1 MVTRTAVAWA
11 FASHVPWRDGVA
23 VLFSDVPPFTMH
35 RYPMETVG
43 VSMFGRDA
51 RIHNGVFR
59 MGETFGVMLLPFY
72 LGFENHVRLFDA
84 IPLTDHD
91 APQRV
96 ADCIEIAMLDNF
108 QHWTCAGLDVCR
120 ASRHVRVRARQ
131 IAPGF
136 FLRYRSSASHRPSFD
151 AVSKPH
157 SLFSCNQPLCL
168 SSRTCPGAGSSVF
181 AVLAV
186 TFGFTHEIELKQN
199 VPCEIVSPSEVKI
212 RGLKG
217 LVSSIYVKPQDKVV
231 PGTPLFQLQRD
242 LSLAIDGLQ
251 RQVFDQKMHDDQIR
265 AVDEQYAERRIQ
277 LNTQLQSA
285 RVTQTSRRAELTA
298 LDEQIGQNRQLVDGY
313 KQRMSRLNSVA
324 DYVTADKV
332 EQARADVHQGK
343 VTVAQSVARRQQLEG
358 DLASSQSAQ
367 ADLEAQ
373 LRELDARHARG
384 VQDIQVRFEQAR
396 QDSTVSSPKAGVV
409 TFSSLVAGRMLT
421 ASDVAVVIAT
431 NDSGPLR
438 VALSIPSRRRGF
450 VREGQIV
457 RLKFDAF
464 PYAKFGTYEAHIDS
478 ISPTTVLPSSP
489 PTEPADSGG
498 LFGSSGSPDTTEGA
512 KDSDGDYLAWATL
525 RGKTFDFEGQHFAIL
540 PGMCA
545 TASIVVERRT
555 IAEWVLAPL
564 FRMMRG

>member
-1 MVTRTAVAWA
+1 MQPTPLPQ
-11 FASHVPWRDGVA
+11 FKDVPWRW
-23 VLFSDVPPFTMH
+23 
-35 RYPMETVG
+35 
-43 VSMFGRDA
+43 
-51 RIHNGVFR
+51 
-59 MGETFGVMLLPFY
+59 
-72 LGFENHVRLFDA
+72 
-84 IPLTDHD
+84 
-91 APQRV
+91 
-96 ADCIEIAMLDNF
+96 IA
-108 QHWTCAGLDVCR
+108 
-120 ASRHVRVRARQ
+120 
-131 IAPGF
+131 
-136 FLRYRSSASHRPSFD
+136 Y
-151 AVSKPH
+151 
-157 SLFSCNQPLCL
+157 
-168 SSRTCPGAGSSVF
+168 GASVF

-186 TFGFTHEIELKQN
+186 TFGFAHEIELKQD
-199 VPCEIVSPSEVKI
+199 VPCEVVSPSEVKI
-212 RGLKG
+212 RGLNG

-242 LSLAIDGLQ
+242 LSLATDGLQ
-251 RQVFDQKMHDDQIR
+251 RQVFDQKLRDDQIH
-265 AVDEQYAERRIQ
+265 AVDEQYAERRVQ
-277 LNTQLQSA
+277 LNAQLQSA
-285 RVTQTSRRAELTA
+285 RVTQTSRRAELSA

-313 KQRMSRLNSVA
+313 EQRLTRLNSVA
-324 DYVTADKV
+324 EYVTADKV

-358 DLASSQSAQ
+358 DLGSSQSAQ

-373 LRELDARHARG
+373 LRELDARHARD
-384 VQDIQVRFEQAR
+384 VQDITVRFEQAR
-396 QDSTVSSPKAGVV
+396 QDSTVSAPKAGVV

-431 NDSGPLR
+431 SDSGPMR
-438 VALSIPSRRRGF
+438 AALSIPSRRRGF

-464 PYAKFGTYEAHIDS
+464 PYAKFGTYEARIDS

-489 PTEPADSGG
+489 PTEPPDSG
-498 LFGSSGSPDTTEGA
+498 LFGPSAPPDTTGGA

-540 PGMCA
+540 PGMRA